1 MLQRGGWGEFNE
13 RATQKG
19 WEGTQGNNQD
29 QESTVE
35 LVTVGSS

>member
-13 RATQKG
+13 GLLQKG
-19 WEGTQGNNQD
+19 WEGTQGNSQD

>member
-1 MLQRGGWGEFNE
+1 MLQRGWLESLME
-13 RATQKG
+13 EATQKG
-19 WEGTQGNNQD
+19 WEGTQGNSQD